1 MQQQLHQYL
10 RNMQPFFYV
19 LGNDLLASPHQAKR
33 NLSSHHPSFWMWSK
47 YANVGTPWTPS
58 GPEPSRVAIR
68 HNNILFSHDSVMT
81 SFSVID
87 QDGCVSRFQRY
98 HSTLSSHCVK
108 KNADWCTNAPVG
120 SGGHDTRS
128 SCFCFRHSL
137 CLKDWNVKVTFF
149 SNECLI
155 QRTFTYQYGPS
166 LHALSA
172 LYTPG
177 PATPP
182 HSTPPHPWPV
192 ELATNR
198 GGGMFS
204 AHIFSHHPPIGFLCK
219 SKPRERR
226 GLLWPNTWTDL
237 VRTSQEFQG
246 TPLVQRKWL
255 LLLIR
260 KPGHSSSGRTEL
272 VGILTREPRDFA

>member
-120 SGGHDTRS
+120 SGGHDTRLS
-128 SCFCFRHSL
+128 YFCFRHSL

-198 GGGMFS
+198 GGGCFLPIYSLTIHQSVFS
-204 AHIFSHHPPIGFLCK
+204 ARANPENEEASYDRIPELIWFEPHK
-219 SKPRERR
+219 SFK
-226 GLLWPNTWTDL
+226 GLLWYN
-237 VRTSQEFQG
+237 E
-246 TPLVQRKWL
+246 
-255 LLLIR
+255 
-260 KPGHSSSGRTEL
+260 SGC
-272 VGILTREPRDFA
+272 FFS